1 MKLKGVI
8 CTAASAFL
16 YGATP
21 ALAQMTY
28 GMGNNSLSM
37 TFFRNFFAGIALLL
51 FMIMTKVDFKIKKS
65 DLKNTAIVAVFGVLL
80 CNILIYS
87 SYEYIGIGATT
98 TLHFMYPVFVA
109 LMARFVFGEVL
120 TKRKVICLVIAS
132 VGVCFFMDLKNISN
146 LVGVVF
152 AVASGIFYAFYMVGM
167 EQKKL
172 VLLNPYKVSFYIAL
186 FGSLALLVANIFGGF
201 LVFELPIKAY
211 LLIIVLAVSTSFIA
225 TVLLQVG
232 IKEIGATSAALFCL
246 IEPITSVV
254 VGYFMFDE
262 DLSITKIIGCV
273 AIFVA
278 IILLTFDKE
287 KEATAN
293 NETNVNTHARDI
305 V

>member
-109 LMARFVFGEVL
+109 LMARFVFGEIL

-132 VGVCFFMDLKNISN
+132 IGVCFFMDLKNISN

-186 FGSLALLVANIFGGF
+186 VGSLALLVANIFGGF

-211 LLIIVLAVSTSFIA
+211 LLIIVLAVSTSFVA

-287 KEATAN
+287 KEATGN